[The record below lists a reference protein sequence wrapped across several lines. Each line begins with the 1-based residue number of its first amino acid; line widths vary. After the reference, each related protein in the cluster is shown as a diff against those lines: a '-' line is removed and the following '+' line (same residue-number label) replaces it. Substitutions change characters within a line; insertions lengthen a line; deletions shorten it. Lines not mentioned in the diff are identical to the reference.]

1 MPATPKPTYT
11 HAPSQIY
18 LAQRNMP
25 GLRRARHTA
34 SHQQPAERSVEPDN
48 RQPTRAQP
56 GVLVTNIPH
65 HRRAHGLQLFHAAL
79 VAKAEQIQPEITHH
93 ARPNFT
99 QKRTQ
104 RTPAKIRKHQEVSL
118 TTLANSSA

>member
-1 MPATPKPTYT
+1 M
-11 HAPSQIY
+11 
-18 LAQRNMP
+18 L

-34 SHQQPAERSVEPDN
+34 SHQQPAEHSAEPDN
-48 RQPTRAQP
+48 SQPARAQP
-56 GVLVTNIPH
+56 GVLVANIPH
-65 HRRAHGLQLFHAAL
+65 HGRAHGLQLFHTAL
-79 VAKAEQIQPEITHH
+79 MVEAEQIQFQPEIIYTYH

-104 RTPAKIRKHQEVSL
+104 RITAKIRKHQEVSL